1 MLLRSPTSSGQQR
14 LGGGA
19 LGPLLVMLLAAM
31 GCTPAAQLVD
41 ERSTAPYKALRLA
54 DEQLLERSLRLD
66 ASEPGGPT
74 LVVHA
79 REIGLEHEE
88 GPVLVL
94 LNGIFSDGRTW
105 RFVTAQLAAKRRVL
119 VLDLPG
125 TGQSSAPDPESL
137 GPEAYTPRWIAR
149 ATLRALGSW
158 QAQAPERREIVLV
171 GHSIAGTVAM
181 HLLGSPALA
190 ELHDRLD
197 ARVAG
202 AVLIA
207 PADILTATWSPTLV
221 ELAKLSELE
230 VGFGSAFGILESRVE
245 QAIAGSVEQPDQRAL
260 GGEATRILENLQDRS
275 RRRASQAM
283 LQRIRPVRHDDTPIW
298 PEVRALAEDYE
309 QIRSPTLL
317 LWGRLDDALPV
328 SMGEELEGRIP
339 GAKLEIV
346 EGVRHSVH
354 QEAPY
359 ATADAIERF
368 ASRLQWLGPRPLGTG
383 RMSSVGSSP
392 PKP

>member
-1 MLLRSPTSSGQQR
+1 VGR
-14 LGGGA
+14 A
-19 LGPLLVMLLAAM
+19 LVLAAALAAVD
-31 GCTPAAQLVD
+31 CAPATQLLD
-41 ERSTAPYKALRLA
+41 ERSTAPYRALLSADDELA
-54 DEQLLERSLRLD
+54 ARTHRLD
-66 ASEPGGPT
+66 ATEPGGPE
-74 LVVHA
+74 LFVHA
-79 REIGLEHEE
+79 REIGLEHDE
-88 GPVLVL
+88 GPALVL

-149 ATLRALGSW
+149 ATLRALAAW
-158 QAQAPERREIVLV
+158 QAQQPERQQLVLV

-181 HLLGSPALA
+181 HLLGSPALV
-190 ELHDRLD
+190 ELHDQLD

-207 PADILTATWSPTLV
+207 PADILTASWSPTLV
-221 ELAKLSELE
+221 ELAKLSDLE

-245 QAIAGSVEQPDQRAL
+245 QAIVSSVEEPEQRAL
-260 GGEATRILENLQDRS
+260 GGEATRILESLRDRS

-283 LQRIRPVRHDDTPIW
+283 LRRIRPVRDDDTPIW

-317 LWGRLDDALPV
+317 LWGRRDDALPV
-328 SMGEELEGRIP
+328 SMGEELRERIP
-339 GAKLEIV
+339 GAELEVV

-383 RMSSVGSSP
+383 KMSSVGSSAP
-392 PKP
+392 SP

>member
-1 MLLRSPTSSGQQR
+1 MIRRSPNSAARPSRGR
-14 LGGGA
+14 AEHA
-19 LGPLLVMLLAAM
+19 LVLAVALAAVE
-31 GCTPAAQLVD
+31 CAPATQLLD
-41 ERSTAPYKALRLA
+41 ERTTSPYMALRAA
-54 DEQLLERSLRLD
+54 DDGLLERSHRLD
-66 ASEPGGPT
+66 ASEPGGPK
-74 LVVHA
+74 LHVHA

-88 GPVLVL
+88 GPVIVL

-137 GPEAYTPRWIAR
+137 GAEAYTPRWIAR
-149 ATLRALGSW
+149 ATLRALASW
-158 QAQAPERREIVLV
+158 QAEAPERRELVLV
-171 GHSIAGTVAM
+171 GHSIAGTVTM
-181 HLLGSPALA
+181 HLLGSPELGA
-190 ELHDRLD
+190 LHDELD
-197 ARVAG
+197 ARVVG

-207 PADILTATWSPTLV
+207 PADILTASWSPTLV

-230 VGFGSAFGILESRVE
+230 VGFGSAFGVLESRVE
-245 QAIAGSVEQPDQRAL
+245 QAIVGSVEEPERRAL
-260 GGEATRILENLQDRS
+260 GGEATRILESLQDRN

-283 LQRIRPVRHDDTPIW
+283 LRRIRPVRDDDTPIW

-309 QIRSPTLL
+309 RIRAPTLL
-317 LWGRLDDALPV
+317 LWGRRDDALPV
-328 SMGEELEGRIP
+328 SMGEELRGRIP
-339 GAKLEIV
+339 GAELEVV

-359 ATADAIERF
+359 AAADAIERF

-392 PKP
+392 ASP